1 MWEKGN
7 RNQNLARAATHF
19 VDAAH
24 RLHPGIRITPISP
37 IEDEDFTFE
46 VAVPPSESL
55 DDVLEACH
63 RVCIAIEDEYHLFFL
78 PHVVHEPED
87 REEKEQAE
95 LES

>member
-46 VAVPPSESL
+46 VAVPLSESL
-55 DDVLEACH
+55 DEVLESCH
-63 RVCIAIEDEYHLFFL
+63 RVCIAIKDEFHLFFL
-78 PHVVHEPED
+78 PHVVHVAEGC
-87 REEKEQAE
+87 EEKEQPE
-95 LES
+95 LEA

>member
-1 MWEKGN
+1 MPDTGN
-7 RNQNLARAATHF
+7 REKNLARAAAHF

-24 RLHPGIRITPISP
+24 RLHPGIRITPIPP

-46 VAVPPSESL
+46 VTVPPSKSL

-63 RVCIAIEDEYHLFFL
+63 RVCIAIEDEFHLFFL

-87 REEKEQAE
+87 CEKREQAE
-95 LES
+95 LET